1 MILFINWG
9 QNMHFHT
16 FSIIFSP
23 NMLFGHIFAPP
34 PPPGGGKKKKKKTPV
49 KFFSLGEGWMQCRW
63 TNHFGYHNSHN
74 LAIQKIGPNP
84 RPNAKK
90 SCVEWI
96 LYTLSSL
103 IFCLKSNFNLLMREI
118 FLFLGQVFRSCQPPS
133 SCRPPWSPRTDAQ
146 NSHVLVLGIIRQGQ
160 FCINP

>member
-1 MILFINWG
+1 MILFN
-9 QNMHFHT
+9 Q
-16 FSIIFSP
+16 
-23 NMLFGHIFAPP
+23 L
-34 PPPGGGKKKKKKTPV
+34 GKKYAFSYLFNNFFPPTCYLAIMFEGQTVKYTPLC
-49 KFFSLGEGWMQCRW
+49 KLYSSRECWMQCRW
-63 TNHFGYHNSHN
+63 TDHFGYHNSHN